1 MAPTGTNE
9 HIGEVV
15 RFDDRLELG
24 AHPDCGEGG
33 PGLYDVVREGEDVRF
48 EAMGE
53 DGCAPRQEVLTAG
66 TWRPY
71 ESPPMTTR
79 VPDLRPAQVLAE
91 VPVEGEAARL
101 AVASGSVWVAT
112 VATRSLHRID
122 PATNRVAGAVD
133 IGYADRIPGL
143 AAADEGSLWVS
154 NWLRSTVSRVDGATG
169 EVTATVDVG
178 LDPPGGLAVHDGQ
191 VWVANG
197 HDGTVTRVDG
207 STAAA
212 VGTIEVGEPGD
223 G

>member
-71 ESPPMTTR
+71 EPPPMTTR